1 MESTESLQQFYTRT
15 QVPVSP
21 SGLANAHAGLGHF
34 NVFSRDDCALVTPY
48 SRRDYYKISLIIGK
62 GKLHYADKW
71 IYVDRPA
78 LLFSN
83 PMIPYSWEGEDENQT
98 GWFCL
103 FTDQFLQNGNRLGHI
118 QDSQLFKI
126 GGTPIFFVDELQQK
140 SVSEIFIKMMTEIQ
154 SDYLH
159 KYDMLRAYLHLLIH
173 ETMKMNPAESFEPY
187 QNASQRVASLFMEL
201 LERQFPIDSPEAF
214 LKLKTPND
222 YAESLSVHVNSL
234 NRSVKEITGK
244 TTTQQITSRIIQE
257 ANALLIH
264 TDWNISEI
272 AYGLG
277 FEEPAY
283 FTNYFKKQTGST
295 PNALRASLV

>member
-1 MESTESLQQFYTRT
+1 MESHESLQGFYERNA
-15 QVPVSP
+15 PN
-21 SGLANAHAGLGHF
+21 LASQCIGVNKMGHF
-34 NVFSRDDCALVTPY
+34 NVFSREYCSPLTPY

-71 IYVDRPA
+71 IKVDRPA

-83 PMIPYSWEGEDENQT
+83 PIIPYSWEADDEDQK

-103 FTDQFLQNGNRLGHI
+103 FTDQFLHNGSRMGNL
-118 QDSQLFKI
+118 QDSPLFKI
-126 GGTPIFFVDELQQK
+126 GGTPVFFVDEEQQNIL
-140 SVSEIFIKMMTEIQ
+140 SEIYTKMMTEIQ
-154 SDYLH
+154 SEYIH
-159 KYDMLRAYLHLLIH
+159 KYDMLRAYLHLMIH
-173 ETMKMNPAESFEPY
+173 ETMRMQPAESFEPY

-201 LERQFPIDSPEAF
+201 LERQFPIDSPEAY

-222 YAESLSVHVNSL
+222 YAQSLSIHVNSL

-244 TTTQQITSRIIQE
+244 TTSQQITGRIIQE
-257 ANALLIH
+257 ANALLKH
-264 TDWNISEI
+264 TDWNVAEI

-283 FTNYFKKQTGST
+283 FTNYFKKQTGIT
-295 PNALRASLV
+295 PNALRMDIV

>member
-1 MESTESLQQFYTRT
+1 MESRETIKGFYERNAQNEGLQCIKTPG
-15 QVPVSP
+15 V
-21 SGLANAHAGLGHF
+21 GHF
-34 NVFSRDDCALVTPY
+34 NVFSRENCSSITPY

-71 IYVDRPA
+71 MCVDKPA

-83 PMIPYSWEGEDENQT
+83 PVIPYSWEAEDDNHK
-98 GWFCL
+98 GFFCL
-103 FTDQFLQNGNRLGHI
+103 FTDHFLYDGNRLGTL
-118 QDSQLFKI
+118 QESPLFRI
-126 GGTPIFFVDELQQK
+126 GGTPIFFIDEEQQK
-140 SVSEIFIKMMTEIQ
+140 TVSDIFIKMMTEIQ

-173 ETMKMNPAESFEPY
+173 ETMKMHPAENFEPY

-201 LERQFPIDSPEAF
+201 LERQFPIDSPERF
-214 LKLKTPND
+214 LKLKSPVD
-222 YAESLSVHVNSL
+222 YAENLSIHVNSL

-244 TTTQQITSRIIQE
+244 TTSQQITSRIIQE
-257 ANALLIH
+257 ANALLKH
-264 TDWNISEI
+264 TDWNVSEI

-283 FTNYFKKQTGST
+283 FTNYFKKQTGMT
-295 PNALRASLV
+295 PNAVRTSVV

>member
-1 MESTESLQQFYTRT
+1 MESNESLKGFYER
-15 QVPVSP
+15 
-21 SGLANAHAGLGHF
+21 NAPALGPQCLGPNKMGHF
-34 NVFSRDDCALVTPY
+34 NVFSREYCSPLTPY

-83 PMIPYSWEGEDENQT
+83 PIVPYSWEAEDDDQK

-103 FTDQFLQNGNRLGHI
+103 FTESFLQNGTRLGNL
-118 QDSQLFKI
+118 QDSPLFKI
-126 GGTPIFFVDELQQK
+126 GGTPVFFVEEEQQNVL
-140 SVSEIFIKMMTEIQ
+140 SDLYTKMMTEIE
-154 SDYLH
+154 SEYVH
-159 KYDMLRAYLHLLIH
+159 KYDMLRAYLHLMIH
-173 ETMKMNPAESFEPY
+173 ETMRMHPAETFEPY
-187 QNASQRVASLFMEL
+187 QNASQKVASLFMEL

-222 YAESLSVHVNSL
+222 YAQSLSIHVNSL

-244 TTTQQITSRIIQE
+244 TTSQQITARVIQE
-257 ANALLIH
+257 ANALLTH

-283 FTNYFKKQTGST
+283 FTNYFKKQTGIT
-295 PNALRASLV
+295 PNALRANFV

>member
-1 MESTESLQQFYTRT
+1 MESNESLKGFYTR
-15 QVPVSP
+15 
-21 SGLANAHAGLGHF
+21 NAVNLGPQCLGPHSMGHF
-34 NVFSRDDCALVTPY
+34 NVFSREYCSPLTPY
-48 SRRDYYKISLIIGK
+48 SRRDYYKISLIIGR

-83 PMIPYSWEGEDENQT
+83 PVIPYSWEAEDDDQK

-103 FTDQFLQNGNRLGHI
+103 FTEQFLQNGNRLGNL
-118 QDSQLFKI
+118 QDSPLFKI
-126 GGTPIFFVDELQQK
+126 GGTPVFFVEEEQQK
-140 SVSEIFIKMMTEIQ
+140 ILSDIYTKMMAEIS
-154 SDYLH
+154 SDYVH
-159 KYDMLRAYLHLLIH
+159 KYDMLRAYLYLMIH
-173 ETMKMNPAESFEPY
+173 ETIRMHPAESFEPY

-222 YAESLSVHVNSL
+222 YAQTLSIHVNSL

-244 TTTQQITSRIIQE
+244 TTSQQSTARIIKE
-257 ANALLIH
+257 AHALLRH
-264 TDWNISEI
+264 TDWNVAEI

-283 FTNYFKKQTGST
+283 FTNYFKKQTGTT
-295 PNALRASLV
+295 PNAVRNSLV

>member
-1 MESTESLQQFYTRT
+1 MESKETIKEFYLRNASMERLDPFTA
-15 QVPVSP
+15 
-21 SGLANAHAGLGHF
+21 SGIGHF
-34 NVFSRDDCALVTPY
+34 NVFSRESCSLVSPY

-71 IYVDRPA
+71 IHVDRPA

-83 PMIPYSWEGEDENQT
+83 PVVPYSWDADDEDQA

-103 FTDQFLQNGNRLGHI
+103 FTDQFLQNGARLVNLL
-118 QDSQLFKI
+118 DSQLFKI
-126 GGTPIFFVDELQQK
+126 GGTPVFFVDEEQQK
-140 SVSEIFIKMMTEIQ
+140 IISDLFIKMITEIQ
-154 SDYLH
+154 TEYVH
-159 KYDMLRAYLHLLIH
+159 KYDMLRACLHLLIH
-173 ETMKMNPAESFEPY
+173 ETMKMQPAENFEPY
-187 QNASQRVASLFMEL
+187 QNASQRVVSLFMEL

-222 YAESLSVHVNSL
+222 YAQSLSIHVNSL
-234 NRSVKEITGK
+234 NRAVKEMTGK
-244 TTTQQITSRIIQE
+244 TTSQQIASRIIQE
-257 ANALLIH
+257 ANALLQH

-283 FTNYFKKQTGST
+283 FTNFFKKQTGLA
-295 PNALRASLV
+295 PNAVRTEIV

>member
-1 MESTESLQQFYTRT
+1 MESKETISGFYLRN
-15 QVPVSP
+15 VSMERVDTVTAP
-21 SGLANAHAGLGHF
+21 GMGHF
-34 NVFSRDDCALVTPY
+34 NVFSRESCALISPY

-71 IYVDRPA
+71 ISVDRPA

-83 PMIPYSWEGEDENQT
+83 PVVPYSWETDDEDQK

-103 FTDQFLQNGNRLGHI
+103 FTDQFLQNGIRLGNL

-126 GGTPIFFVDELQQK
+126 GGTPVFFVNEEQQK
-140 SVSEIFIKMMTEIQ
+140 TISDLFIKMMAEIKTE
-154 SDYLH
+154 YMH
-159 KYDMLRAYLHLLIH
+159 KYDMLRACLHLLIH
-173 ETMKMNPAESFEPY
+173 ETMKMQPAESFEPY

-201 LERQFPIDSPEAF
+201 LERQFPIDSPEVF

-222 YAESLSVHVNSL
+222 YAQSLSIHVNSL
-234 NRSVKEITGK
+234 NRAVKEITGK
-244 TTTQQITSRIIQE
+244 TTSQQIASRIIQE
-257 ANALLIH
+257 ANALLRH

-283 FTNYFKKQTGST
+283 FTNFFKKQTGLA
-295 PNALRASLV
+295 PNAVRTEIV

>member
-1 MESTESLQQFYTRT
+1 MDAPETISEFYKR
-15 QVPVSP
+15 
-21 SGLANAHAGLGHF
+21 NAGNLGFACSKTLGIGHF
-34 NVFSRDDCALVTPY
+34 NVFTREHCSQITPY
-48 SRRDYYKISLIIGK
+48 TRRDYYKISLMIGK

-71 IYVDRPA
+71 MYLDRPA

-83 PMIPYSWEGEDENQT
+83 PAVPYSWEAEDEKQT

-103 FTDQFLQNGNRLGHI
+103 FSDQFLQNGNRLGNI
-118 QDSQLFKI
+118 QDSQLFKV
-126 GGTPIFFVDELQQK
+126 GGSPVFFLDELQL
-140 SVSEIFIKMMTEIQ
+140 STVSDIFQKMMVEIK
-154 SDYLH
+154 SDYIH

-173 ETMKMNPAESFEPY
+173 ETMKINPAENFEHY

-214 LKLKTPND
+214 LKLKTPTD
-222 YAESLSVHVNSL
+222 YAYGLSIHVNSL
-234 NRSVKEITGK
+234 NRAVKEITGK
-244 TTTQQITSRIIQE
+244 TTSQQIASRIIQE
-257 ANALLIH
+257 ANALLQH

-283 FTNYFKKQTGST
+283 FTNYFKKQTGFT
-295 PNALRASLV
+295 PNRLRNSLV

>member
-1 MESTESLQQFYTRT
+1 MEISESLQEFYHRN
-15 QVPVSP
+15 QVPVFP
-21 SGLANAHAGLGHF
+21 SCLLHTGLGHF
-34 NVFSRDDCALVTPY
+34 NVFSRDNCALVSPY

-71 IYVDRPA
+71 IRIDQPA

-83 PMIPYSWEGEDENQT
+83 PVIPYSWEADNEEQT

-103 FTDQFLQNGNRLGHI
+103 FTDQFLQNGTRLGNL
-118 QDSQLFKI
+118 QDSPLFKI
-126 GGTPIFFVDELQQK
+126 GGTPVFFVNDEQQK
-140 SVSEIFIKMMTEIQ
+140 SISDIFEKMMTEIQ
-154 SDYLH
+154 SDYIH
-159 KYDMLRAYLHLLIH
+159 KYDMLRSYLHILIH
-173 ETMKMNPAESFEPY
+173 ETMKMHPAESFEPY

-222 YAESLSVHVNSL
+222 YAESLSIHVNSL
-234 NRSVKEITGK
+234 NRSVKEVTGR
-244 TTTQQITSRIIQE
+244 TTTQQITARIIQE
-257 ANALLIH
+257 AHALLKH
-264 TDWNISEI
+264 TDWSISEI

-283 FTNYFKKQTGST
+283 FTNYFKKQTGNT
-295 PNALRASLV
+295 PNMLRNNLV

>member
-1 MESTESLQQFYTRT
+1 MESNQSLQSFYDRNGSSLG
-15 QVPVSP
+15 PP
-21 SGLANAHAGLGHF
+21 CLDPGKMGHF
-34 NVFSRDDCALVTPY
+34 NVFSREYCSPLTPY

-83 PMIPYSWEGEDENQT
+83 PIIPYSWEAEDDDQK

-103 FTDQFLQNGNRLGHI
+103 FTEQFLQNGSRLGNL
-118 QDSQLFKI
+118 QDSPLFKI
-126 GGTPIFFVDELQQK
+126 GGTPVFFVEEEQQR
-140 SVSEIFIKMMTEIQ
+140 ILADIYNKMMLEIE
-154 SDYLH
+154 SDYVH
-159 KYDMLRAYLHLLIH
+159 KYDMLRAYLYLMIH
-173 ETMKMNPAESFEPY
+173 ETIKMHPAESFEPY

-222 YAESLSVHVNSL
+222 YARNLSIHVNSL

-244 TTTQQITSRIIQE
+244 TTSQQITARIIQE
-257 ANALLIH
+257 AGALLKH
-264 TDWNISEI
+264 TDWNIAEI

-283 FTNYFKKQTGST
+283 FTNYFKKQTGIA
-295 PNALRASLV
+295 PNTLRTNPV

>member
-1 MESTESLQQFYTRT
+1 MESHESLKGFYERNAPNLAS
-15 QVPVSP
+15 QCIGVSKM
-21 SGLANAHAGLGHF
+21 GHF
-34 NVFSRDDCALVTPY
+34 NVFSREYCSPLTPY

-71 IYVDRPA
+71 IKVDRPA

-83 PMIPYSWEGEDENQT
+83 PIIPYSWEADDEDQK

-103 FTDQFLQNGNRLGHI
+103 FTDQFLHNGSRMGNL
-118 QDSQLFKI
+118 QDSPLFKI
-126 GGTPIFFVDELQQK
+126 GGTPVFFVNEEQQK
-140 SVSEIFIKMMTEIQ
+140 ILAEIYTKMMTEIQ
-154 SDYLH
+154 SDYIH
-159 KYDMLRAYLHLLIH
+159 KYDMLRAYLHLMIH
-173 ETMKMNPAESFEPY
+173 ETMRMQPAENFEPY

-222 YAESLSVHVNSL
+222 YARSLSIHVNSL

-244 TTTQQITSRIIQE
+244 TTSQQITARIIQE
-257 ANALLIH
+257 ANALLTH
-264 TDWNISEI
+264 TDWNIAEI

-283 FTNYFKKQTGST
+283 FTNYFKKQTGIT
-295 PNALRASLV
+295 PNALRMDVV

>member
-1 MESTESLQQFYTRT
+1 MESHESLKGFYERNAPNLAS
-15 QVPVSP
+15 QCIGVSKM
-21 SGLANAHAGLGHF
+21 GHF
-34 NVFSRDDCALVTPY
+34 NVFSREYCSPLTPY

-71 IYVDRPA
+71 IKVDRPA

-83 PMIPYSWEGEDENQT
+83 PIIPYSWEADDEDQK

-103 FTDQFLQNGNRLGHI
+103 FTDQFLHNGSRMGNL
-118 QDSQLFKI
+118 QDSPLFKI
-126 GGTPIFFVDELQQK
+126 GGTPVFFVNEEQQK
-140 SVSEIFIKMMTEIQ
+140 ILAEIYTKMMTEIQ
-154 SDYLH
+154 SDYIH
-159 KYDMLRAYLHLLIH
+159 KYDMLRAYLHLMIH
-173 ETMKMNPAESFEPY
+173 ETMRMQPAESFEPY

-222 YAESLSVHVNSL
+222 YARSLSIHVNSL

-244 TTTQQITSRIIQE
+244 TTSQQITARIIQE
-257 ANALLIH
+257 ANALLKH

-283 FTNYFKKQTGST
+283 FTNYFKKQTGIT
-295 PNALRASLV
+295 PNALRMDVV

>member
-1 MESTESLQQFYTRT
+1 MESKETIKGFYLR
-15 QVPVSP
+15 
-21 SGLANAHAGLGHF
+21 NASVQRLETDATAGVGHF
-34 NVFSRDDCALVTPY
+34 NVFTRESCSLLTPY

-83 PMIPYSWEGEDENQT
+83 PIVPYSWEAENDDQT

-103 FTDQFLQNGNRLGHI
+103 FTDQFLQNGTRLGNL

-126 GGTPIFFVDELQQK
+126 GGTPIFFVDEEQQK
-140 SVSEIFIKMMTEIQ
+140 TISDLFIKMMSEIE
-154 SDYLH
+154 SEYMH
-159 KYDMLRAYLHLLIH
+159 KYDMLRTCLHLLIH
-173 ETMKMNPAESFEPY
+173 ETMKMHPAENFEPY
-187 QNASQRVASLFMEL
+187 QNASHRVASLFMEL
-201 LERQFPIDSPEAF
+201 LERQFPIDSPEAY

-222 YAESLSVHVNSL
+222 YAQSLSIHVNSL
-234 NRSVKEITGK
+234 NRSVKEMTGK
-244 TTTQQITSRIIQE
+244 TTSQQIASRITQE
-257 ANALLIH
+257 ASALLKH

-283 FTNYFKKQTGST
+283 FTNFFKKQTGLA
-295 PNALRASLV
+295 PNAVRTTVV

>member
-1 MESTESLQQFYTRT
+1 MKSTESLSGFYERNAPD
-15 QVPVSP
+15 QVLQCIGA
-21 SGLANAHAGLGHF
+21 SGMGHF
-34 NVFSRDDCALVTPY
+34 NVFPRESCSLLSPY

-71 IYVDRPA
+71 IQVDRPA

-83 PMIPYSWEGEDENQT
+83 PIVPYSWEADDEDQK

-103 FTDQFLQNGNRLGHI
+103 FTEQFLQNGSRLGNL
-118 QDSQLFKI
+118 QDSPLFKI
-126 GGTPIFFVDELQQK
+126 GGTPVFFVEEEQQ
-140 SVSEIFIKMMTEIQ
+140 EILSDLYTKMMTEIQ
-154 SDYLH
+154 SDYIH
-159 KYDMLRAYLHLLIH
+159 KYDMLRAYLHLMIH
-173 ETMKMNPAESFEPY
+173 ETMRMHPAETFEPY

-222 YAESLSVHVNSL
+222 YAQSLSIHVNSL

-244 TTTQQITSRIIQE
+244 TTSQQITGRIIQE
-257 ANALLIH
+257 ANALLTH
-264 TDWNISEI
+264 TDWNVAEI

-283 FTNYFKKQTGST
+283 FTNYFKKQTGVT
-295 PNALRASLV
+295 PNTLRMNLV

>member
-1 MESTESLQQFYTRT
+1 MESKETIKGFYLRNESMERHDAVTT
-15 QVPVSP
+15 
-21 SGLANAHAGLGHF
+21 SGVGHF
-34 NVFSRDDCALVTPY
+34 NVFSRESCSLITPY

-71 IYVDRPA
+71 IYVDRPV

-83 PMIPYSWEGEDENQT
+83 PVVPYSWDADDEDQT

-103 FTDQFLQNGNRLGHI
+103 FTDQFLQNGSRLGNLL
-118 QDSQLFKI
+118 DSQLFKI
-126 GGTPIFFVDELQQK
+126 GGTPVFFVDEEQQK
-140 SVSEIFIKMMTEIQ
+140 IVSDLFVKMMSEIQTE
-154 SDYLH
+154 YMH
-159 KYDMLRAYLHLLIH
+159 KYDMLRACLHLLIH
-173 ETMKMNPAESFEPY
+173 ETMKMHPAETFEPY

-222 YAESLSVHVNSL
+222 YAQSLSIHVNSL
-234 NRSVKEITGK
+234 NRAVKEMTGK
-244 TTTQQITSRIIQE
+244 TTSRQIASRIVQE
-257 ANALLIH
+257 ANALLKH

-283 FTNYFKKQTGST
+283 FTNFFKKQTGLA
-295 PNALRASLV
+295 PNAVRTATV

>member
-1 MESTESLQQFYTRT
+1 METRETISEFYERNVNNITFKGIT
-15 QVPVSP
+15 AP
-21 SGLANAHAGLGHF
+21 GIGHF
-34 NVFSRDDCALVTPY
+34 NVFSRDDCSLITPY

-71 IYVDRPA
+71 IHVDKPA

-83 PMIPYSWEGEDENQT
+83 PMVPYSWEADDEDQT

-103 FTDQFLQNGNRLGHI
+103 FSDQFLQNGNRLGNL

-126 GGTPIFFVDELQQK
+126 GGTPIFFVDEEQQK
-140 SVSEIFIKMMTEIQ
+140 SVSDIFQKMMVEIK
-154 SDYLH
+154 SDYIH
-159 KYDMLRAYLHLLIH
+159 KYDMLRTYLHLLIH
-173 ETMKMNPAESFEPY
+173 ETMKINPAENFEHY

-201 LERQFPIDSPEAF
+201 LERQFPIDSPEAY
-214 LKLKTPND
+214 LKLKTPTD
-222 YAESLSVHVNSL
+222 YAENLSIHVNSL

-244 TTTQQITSRIIQE
+244 TTSQQITSRIIQE
-257 ANALLIH
+257 ANALLQH

-283 FTNYFKKQTGST
+283 FTNYFKKQTGVT
-295 PNALRASLV
+295 PNSLRNSLV

>member
-1 MESTESLQQFYTRT
+1 MESSESLQEFYNRT
-15 QVPVSP
+15 QAKVFPARLSN
-21 SGLANAHAGLGHF
+21 SGLGHF
-34 NVFSRDDCALVTPY
+34 NVFSRDNCSLHTPY
-48 SRRDYYKISLIIGK
+48 SRRDFYKVSLIIGK
-62 GKLHYADKW
+62 GKLHYANKW
-71 IYVDRPA
+71 FKVDSPA

-83 PMIPYSWEGEDENQT
+83 PLIPYSWEAESDDQA

-103 FTDQFLQNGNRLGHI
+103 FTDQFLQNGTRLGNL
-118 QDSQLFKI
+118 QESQLFKI
-126 GGTPIFFVDELQQK
+126 GGTPVFFINEEQQK
-140 SVSEIFIKMMTEIQ
+140 TVSDIFQKMMTEID
-154 SDYLH
+154 SDYIH
-159 KYDMLRAYLHLLIH
+159 KYDMLRNYLHLLIH
-173 ETMKMNPAESFEPY
+173 ETMKMQPAENFEHY

-201 LERQFPIDSPEAF
+201 LERQFPIDSPEVY
-214 LKLKTPND
+214 LKLKSPND
-222 YAESLSVHVNSL
+222 YAESLSIHVNSL

-257 ANALLIH
+257 ANALLKH

-295 PNALRASLV
+295 PNALRSDLV

>member
-1 MESTESLQQFYTRT
+1 MDTPETISEFYKR
-15 QVPVSP
+15 
-21 SGLANAHAGLGHF
+21 NAGNLGFACTKTPGIGHF
-34 NVFSRDDCALVTPY
+34 NVFTREHCSQITPY
-48 SRRDYYKISLIIGK
+48 TRRDYYKISLMIGK

-71 IYVDRPA
+71 MYLDRPA

-83 PMIPYSWEGEDENQT
+83 PAVPYSWEAEDEKQT

-103 FTDQFLQNGNRLGHI
+103 FSDQFLQNGNRLGNI

-126 GGTPIFFVDELQQK
+126 GGSPVFFLDELQQNT
-140 SVSEIFIKMMTEIQ
+140 VSDIFQKMMEEIK
-154 SDYLH
+154 SDYIH

-173 ETMKMNPAESFEPY
+173 ETMKINPAENFEHY

-214 LKLKTPND
+214 LKLKTPTD
-222 YAESLSVHVNSL
+222 YADSLSIHVNSL
-234 NRSVKEITGK
+234 NRAVKEITGK
-244 TTTQQITSRIIQE
+244 TTSQQIASRIIQE
-257 ANALLIH
+257 ANALLQH

-283 FTNYFKKQTGST
+283 FTNYFKKQTGFT
-295 PNALRASLV
+295 PNRLRNSLV

>member
-1 MESTESLQQFYTRT
+1 METPETISEFYERNVNNITFKDIT
-15 QVPVSP
+15 TP
-21 SGLANAHAGLGHF
+21 GIGHF
-34 NVFSRDDCALVTPY
+34 NVFSRDDCSLITPY

-71 IYVDRPA
+71 IHVDRPA

-83 PMIPYSWEGEDENQT
+83 PVVPYSWEADDEDQT

-103 FTDQFLQNGNRLGHI
+103 FSDQFLQNGNRLGNL

-126 GGTPIFFVDELQQK
+126 GGTPIFFVDEEQQK
-140 SVSEIFIKMMTEIQ
+140 SVSDIFQKMMVEIQ
-154 SDYLH
+154 SDYIH
-159 KYDMLRAYLHLLIH
+159 KYDMLRAYLHLLVH
-173 ETMKMNPAESFEPY
+173 ETMKINPAENFEHY
-187 QNASQRVASLFMEL
+187 QNASQRVASLFIEL
-201 LERQFPIDSPEAF
+201 LERQFPIDSPEAY
-214 LKLKTPND
+214 LKLKTPTD
-222 YAESLSVHVNSL
+222 YAASLSIHVNSL

-244 TTTQQITSRIIQE
+244 TTSQQIASRIIQE
-257 ANALLIH
+257 ANALLQH

-283 FTNYFKKQTGST
+283 FTNYFKKQTGLT
-295 PNALRASLV
+295 PNTLRNSLV

>member
-1 MESTESLQQFYTRT
+1 MESKETVKGFYERNALNEGLQCIKTPG
-15 QVPVSP
+15 V
-21 SGLANAHAGLGHF
+21 GHF
-34 NVFSRDDCALVTPY
+34 NVFSRENCSSVTPY

-71 IYVDRPA
+71 ICVDQPA

-83 PMIPYSWEGEDENQT
+83 PVIPYSWEADNEDQK

-103 FTDQFLQNGNRLGHI
+103 FTDQFLQNGNRLGNL
-118 QDSQLFKI
+118 QDSQLFRI
-126 GGTPIFFVDELQQK
+126 GGTPVFFVDEQQQK
-140 SVSEIFIKMMTEIQ
+140 IVSEIFMKMMTEIQ
-154 SDYLH
+154 SDYIH
-159 KYDMLRAYLHLLIH
+159 KYDMLRAYLHLLVH
-173 ETMKMNPAESFEPY
+173 ETMKMHPADNFEHY

-201 LERQFPIDSPEAF
+201 LERQFPIDSPEAY

-222 YAESLSVHVNSL
+222 YAESLSIHVNSL

-244 TTTQQITSRIIQE
+244 TTSQQIASRIIRE
-257 ANALLIH
+257 ANALLKH

-272 AYGLG
+272 AYALG

-283 FTNYFKKQTGST
+283 FTNYFKKQTGMT
-295 PNALRASLV
+295 PNALRANLV